1 MRVNGGRVCGEMG
14 LAVGFMRWVACLGR
28 QGRRAPGGRGLRG
41 WSGPRGPDC
50 PVLILV
56 GACGACLRIPP
67 GPPWTAAPPGGPDAP
82 GYSSCWPWGA
92 GTRAGPGVLLL
103 AGLLADDLA
112 GSSKAAALRGRLG
125 HSGVVGGGD
134 RHVVE
139 WRGVPATWVAG
150 RGDSAQADG
159 EVSASRQAAS
169 LLSNEAAAWAGLVE
183 GNARYCSG
191 ADGRPGSTWRR

>member
-1 MRVNGGRVCGEMG
+1 MGDGFVGRWGWRLDSCAGWLAWAARGVGPPAGAAFGGGPARGGRTAPCSSS
-14 LAVGFMRWVACLGR
+14 LAPAAPAFGF
-28 QGRRAPGGRGLRG
+28 RRAPPDGRAR
-41 WSGPRGPDC
+41 R
-50 PVLILV
+50 
-56 GACGACLRIPP
+56 
-67 GPPWTAAPPGGPDAP
+67 GPDAP